1 MHGLPH
7 FTNTRGGDRT
17 RRTGNGQAVTAG
29 EGDRTQPQARQEHA
43 RPRDIAKLA
52 SIAVHAVHGY
62 NTSKRFT
69 SYACSDLVELSVLIT
84 EGKLTTCKQITKSG
98 KRCQAQPKAGS
109 DLCFMH
115 SPKYAAARAQAR
127 RKGGQVHKTP
137 HGADPAIIPNE
148 INNLDHAKQILVY
161 ALAELA
167 PMDNSLQRVRA
178 YLALFDSFVKALEIG
193 ELENR
198 IAALEAK
205 P

>member
-1 MHGLPH
+1 M
-7 FTNTRGGDRT
+7 
-17 RRTGNGQAVTAG
+17 
-29 EGDRTQPQARQEHA
+29 
-43 RPRDIAKLA
+43 
-52 SIAVHAVHGY
+52 
-62 NTSKRFT
+62 TSCK
-69 SYACSDLVELSVLIT
+69 AIN
-84 EGKLTTCKQITKSG
+84 KTTG
-98 KRCQAQPKAGS
+98 KRCMAKPKAGES
-109 DLCFMH
+109 YCFIH
-115 SPKYAAARAQAR
+115 DPKQAAARAAAR